1 MGVARPLNTELT
13 PEHYHQHRQRLVE
26 QGIVKK
32 KHAPS
37 TKNNINGLKKKWTE
51 HCTFFKKDR
60 LQFLRLATKEDI
72 MIFMKWILDNY
83 PRYINGYLTTAYGL
97 DLSMREKMVMNVDD
111 VYITLHHHWILDVSI
126 FPDGRQRLQ
135 LAFLVLVSAYTA
147 SRPGAL
153 VYVKRNIRVKKRAYL
168 TPDDSSDE
176 MDADEMDVDDDPT
189 NPEEDVEALK
199 TLCYEDVT
207 LVLLPN
213 PRGIRDILAIEVN
226 LQYTKGH
233 HKKPKRKVFLF
244 SEVNDLVFDA
254 IILMLTIAIH
264 DNAFRSEKIQS
275 VRDIFRLRV
284 KQPRYSL
291 ELKWKKSILKTPI
304 FRQAVLSVDGTR
316 TSSPEDAK
324 ALWYYTYIYYLQR
337 LGYIVG
343 FAALL
348 TGYALRRGAG
358 EVLDALASQGILQQ
372 VMNHKDAGIFQAY
385 MNERVQFD
393 VQAAF
398 LGRPSSDAAMKATS
412 HGSRYIDPRAPT
424 TLDASC
430 QQPLRTHPTVVKCRQ
445 LRDSLSV
452 EARRVKLRRGEV
464 KKSRDEFFDTID
476 TDEIDKQLDLSLL
489 DLEEKHW
496 KPKAVEHIL
505 PERKRV
511 AELICERPADST
523 KEAALE
529 HRILTIEA
537 LVALC
542 RVREAQPQQ
551 TRAYDRTWGIMDED
565 TATLVEPNPLGM
577 IYSSKQCPFCFKEFC
592 RPCKMREHAENQH
605 LKLYKVDELIP
616 CPNPVCDKEG
626 VILNGH
632 EHFKNHA
639 ATVHDSFLFDKYR
652 K

>member
-1 MGVARPLNTELT
+1 
-13 PEHYHQHRQRLVE
+13 
-26 QGIVKK
+26 
-32 KHAPS
+32 
-37 TKNNINGLKKKWTE
+37 
-51 HCTFFKKDR
+51 
-60 LQFLRLATKEDI
+60 
-72 MIFMKWILDNY
+72 MIFIKWILDNY
-83 PRYINGYLTTAYGL
+83 PRFRMLWQRCVGHSLYAKTIEDVNNYINRYLTTAYSL
-97 DLSMREKMVMNVDD
+97 DLSIYEKMVIN
-111 VYITLHHHWILDVSI
+111 ILDVSI
-126 FPDGRQRLQ
+126 FLDGRQRLQ

-153 VYVKRNIRVKKRAYL
+153 VYVERNIRVKKRAYL
-168 TPDDSSDE
+168 TPNDSLDE
-176 MDADEMDVDDDPT
+176 MDADKMDVDNDPT
-189 NPEEDVEALK
+189 NLEEDVKALK
-199 TLCYEDVT
+199 TLCYKDVT
-207 LVLLPN
+207 LVLLLN
-213 PRGIRDILAIEVN
+213 PRGIRDILAMEVN

-244 SEVNDLVFDA
+244 SEVNNLVFDA
-254 IILMLTIAIH
+254 IILMLTITIH

-275 VRDIFRLRV
+275 VRDIFRLWV

-291 ELKWKKSILKTPI
+291 ELKWKKSILKTSI
-304 FRQAVLSVDGTR
+304 FRQAVLSVDGTQ
-316 TSSPEDAK
+316 TSSPKDAK

-337 LGYIVG
+337 LGYI
-343 FAALL
+343 
-348 TGYALRRGAG
+348 
-358 EVLDALASQGILQQ
+358 Q

-445 LRDSLSV
+445 LQDSLSA
-452 EARRVKLRRGEV
+452 EARRVFGSIKKAAGTEIHKAYLQACAALQAVKVKLRRGEV
-464 KKSRDEFFDTID
+464 KKSHDEFFDTID
-476 TDEIDKQLDLSLL
+476 IDEIDKQLDLSLL

-496 KPKAVEHIL
+496 KPEAVEHIL
-505 PERKRV
+505 LERKRV
-511 AELICERPADST
+511 AKLICEQPADST

-542 RVREAQPQQ
+542 RVQEAQPQQ
-551 TRAYDRTWGIMDED
+551 TRAYDHTWGIMDED
-565 TATLVEPNPLGM
+565 TAKLVEPNPLGM

-592 RPCKMREHAENQH
+592 RPRKMRKHAENQH
-605 LKLYKVDELIP
+605 LKLYKVDKLIP

-639 ATVHDSFLFDKYR
+639 ATVHKSFLFDKYR

>member
-13 PEHYHQHRQRLVE
+13 PEHYYQHRQRLVE

-60 LQFLRLATKEDI
+60 LQFLRLAIKEDI
-72 MIFMKWILDNY
+72 MIFIKWILDNY
-83 PRYINGYLTTAYGL
+83 PRVRKQSSLHQYFRQFRILRRRCVGHSLYAKTMEDVNDYINGYLITAYSL
-97 DLSMREKMVMNVDD
+97 DLSIREKIVINVDN
-111 VYITLHHHWILDVSI
+111 VYITLYHHWILDVSI
-126 FPDGRQRLQ
+126 FLD
-135 LAFLVLVSAYTA
+135 VLVSAYTA

-168 TPDDSSDE
+168 TPNDSSDE

-189 NPEEDVEALK
+189 NPEEDVKALK

-213 PRGIRDILAIEVN
+213 LRGIRDILAIEVN

-244 SEVNDLVFDA
+244 SEVNDLVFDV

-264 DNAFRSEKIQS
+264 NNAFRSEKIQS

-284 KQPRYSL
+284 KQPRYS
-291 ELKWKKSILKTPI
+291 
-304 FRQAVLSVDGTR
+304 
-316 TSSPEDAK
+316 
-324 ALWYYTYIYYLQR
+324 
-337 LGYIVG
+337 YIVG

-348 TGYALRRGAG
+348 TGYALRRGTG

-398 LGRPSSDAAMKATS
+398 LGRPSSDAALKATS

-424 TLDASC
+424 TLHDSC
-430 QQPLRTHPTVVKCRQ
+430 QQPLRTHLTVVKCRQ
-445 LRDSLSV
+445 LRDSLSA
-452 EARRVKLRRGEV
+452 EARRVKLRRGAV

-496 KPKAVEHIL
+496 KPEAVEHIL

-511 AELICERPADST
+511 AELICVRPADST

-529 HRILTIEA
+529 HRILTIKA

-565 TATLVEPNPLGM
+565 IATLVEPNPLGM

-592 RPCKMREHAENQH
+592 RPRKMREHAENQH

-616 CPNPVCDKEG
+616 CPNPVCEKGG
-626 VILNGH
+626 VILSGH

-639 ATVHDSFLFDKYR
+639 ATVHESFLFDKYR